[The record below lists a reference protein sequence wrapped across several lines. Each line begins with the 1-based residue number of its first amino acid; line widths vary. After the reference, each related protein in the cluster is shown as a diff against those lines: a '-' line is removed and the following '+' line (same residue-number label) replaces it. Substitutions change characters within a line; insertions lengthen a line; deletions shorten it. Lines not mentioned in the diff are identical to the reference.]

1 MSNCGGW
8 FAVEVLLRQWI
19 LVVSDCAVDVVVVVV
34 DNNGGRN
41 NILF

>member
-8 FAVEVLLRQWI
+8 FVAEVLLRQWI
-19 LVVSDCAVDVVVVVV
+19 LVASDCAVDVVVVV